1 MFSIYGEGPSLTELY
16 GEDVQADVADI
27 SEKYGISP
35 AEAMTALMGN
45 PYLMA
50 GNIKSF
56 GKKLQNIG
64 QAIPG
69 ITSGLSQGK
78 SGIQRG
84 WSEIQAAIKG
94 KKPTS
99 APPPEE
105 PAGFN
110 FKPYLLPA
118 AGIAAILGLKF
129 LLKKKKRKGRK

>member
-1 MFSIYGEGPSLTELY
+1 MYSLYGEGPSLTELY
-16 GEDVQADVADI
+16 GEDVQSDVADVA
-27 SEKYGISP
+27 EKYGISP
-35 AEAMTALMGN
+35 GEAIQALMGN

-50 GNIKSF
+50 GNLKSF
-56 GKKLQNIG
+56 GKKLSNLG

-84 WSEIQAAIKG
+84 WSEIQDAIKG
-94 KKPTS
+94 NKKPP
-99 APPPEE
+99 APPEEE

-118 AGIAAILGLKF
+118 VGIAAIIGLKI